1 MKHADI
7 NQTNP
12 LSLAHIAEMD
22 GVWHEWTD
30 DELDVMLLH
39 QLGSEIQLDPKFV
52 SGDVARKLMGLAAQ
66 GTPVPNRY
74 CDLFRHPTPP
84 IELLEYAKQVAKSAR
99 HHPDSPHQKISTVI
113 YYSTIVVALMR
124 CGRRITG
131 LDDGALA
138 FELGR
143 VRRLDLHRPEQV
155 IPERRHGRQRVVHAA
170 RFAVALQ

>member
-1 MKHADI
+1 MRHADV

-30 DELDVMLLH
+30 NELDVMLLH
-39 QLGSEIQLDPKFV
+39 QLGSEIQLDPKLL
-52 SGDVARKLMGLAAQ
+52 SGDVARKLMGLAAK

-74 CDLFRHPTPP
+74 CDLFRHPSPP

-138 FELGR
+138 FGVDWVLDQTWIDPST
-143 VRRLDLHRPEQV
+143 RRLFE
-155 IPERRHGRQRVVHAA
+155 EA
-170 RFAVALQ
+170 RSYLQASGVGSNS